1 MEVMNGEDLS
11 LDNIL
16 IGNDLENLFEEE
28 STQETETP
36 ENETE
41 NNFKLVLL
49 KEEGKCFSTNKIK
62 IFQALNPGRALG
74 TIEEENNLPVL
85 LMDKEDKNGL

>member
-41 NNFKLVLL
+41 DNETTEVNVEDLL
-49 KEEGKCFSTNKIK
+49 QIN
-62 IFQALNPGRALG
+62 QRA
-74 TIEEENNLPVL
+74 
-85 LMDKEDKNGL
+85 